1 MFHLVIRIKVI
12 IELELKDRELTAVFH
27 NDALFALQGATR
39 NSRCPFPIIIID
51 EPFDNY
57 TS

>member
-1 MFHLVIRIKVI
+1 MFQLVIRIKVI
-12 IELELKDRELTAVFH
+12 IELELKDRELTAVFSH
-27 NDALFALQGATR
+27 DAFVCAARQQEL
-39 NSRCPFPIIIID
+39 SRCPFPIIIID